1 VTVYNTAVVVAF
13 ALTTYG
19 MYRLALELTG
29 DRVSALVSGVI
40 FSAVPYHMAHLK
52 AHLHL
57 LSMGW
62 VPLYLVILVRMI
74 RGTATRRSAIAGG
87 VFLAL
92 ASLASWYN
100 LVFAA
105 VITLALAAAD
115 AVGPKAAVFS
125 RPFLRHSL
133 VLAAAFLVI
142 AGPLLAAVLFQRA
155 REEVLGQHD
164 PVVFSADLF
173 ALVFPNAAQQWAT
186 SASSYRQ
193 WTGTAE
199 EIAVYAGAVLV
210 VAAVFG
216 ARVSQ
221 LGRAFLFA
229 AIVGAVLALGPYLHV
244 NGRVLRMVP
253 LPYWFI
259 EHALSPVRFMG
270 VPVRFGYVMYLGLA
284 GAAAFGLA
292 HLRRR
297 GDAMRRGVGLIA
309 VLVAA
314 GAALYEYRP
323 RPLFTWT
330 YPVPLPMIEWGRTPD
345 SFAVLDVSDDYRQLW
360 HGAIHRQPTVGGYLS
375 RTPRHLDDWMHAH
388 PVIRAVKWPRLGPFS
403 GLGRDGGRAALRALQ
418 IRYVVT
424 DAGGN
429 LSVESE
435 LELEPI
441 YRAEGVRIYAV
452 PP

>member
-1 VTVYNTAVVVAF
+1 MRFGRIRTAALPLVVSIVSAVYLTWPLATVFCSRLGGDEGDPFQTLWSMRWLRDALASFQNPFYTHRLHHPNGTTLVFQTFDLPSALLVAPLWNLVPPVTVYNTAVVVAF

-19 MYRLALELTG
+19 MYRLALGLTG
-29 DRVSALVSGVI
+29 DQVSALASGVI

-105 VITLALAAAD
+105 VMTLALAAAD

-133 VLAAAFLVI
+133 VLAAAFRVI

-173 ALVFPNAAQQWAT
+173 AFVLPNAAQQWAT

-229 AIVGAVLALGPYLHV
+229 AIVGAVLALGPY
-244 NGRVLRMVP
+244 P
-253 LPYWFI
+253 
-259 EHALSPVRFMG
+259 PV
-270 VPVRFGYVMYLGLA
+270 
-284 GAAAFGLA
+284 
-292 HLRRR
+292 H
-297 GDAMRRGVGLIA
+297 
-309 VLVAA
+309 
-314 GAALYEYRP
+314 
-323 RPLFTWT
+323 
-330 YPVPLPMIEWGRTPD
+330 
-345 SFAVLDVSDDYRQLW
+345 
-360 HGAIHRQPTVGGYLS
+360 
-375 RTPRHLDDWMHAH
+375 
-388 PVIRAVKWPRLGPFS
+388 
-403 GLGRDGGRAALRALQ
+403 
-418 IRYVVT
+418 
-424 DAGGN
+424 
-429 LSVESE
+429 
-435 LELEPI
+435 
-441 YRAEGVRIYAV
+441 
-452 PP
+452 